1 MPSGLLRCPVPLPFG
16 DSRAVMRHLLT
27 DGKQTRVTIGG
38 VVETPGT
45 PGGRLAPAGPASA
58 APDIAG
64 VQRVTYRVSQRF
76 RYTYDGSATNLDHRL
91 VAVPPPRHGGQFRRS
106 VDLRVS
112 APEARTTW
120 QRGPDG
126 LQIANIR
133 IDVVPPTLDFD
144 VTVVV
149 ERIARAGWPTLPA
162 SALSSR
168 RLLTATAL
176 TAPTPAMIDA
186 ARSMAGP
193 DPVATA
199 RRVCGWVHERI
210 AYVSGSTD
218 VGTTAAQ
225 ALAGGRG
232 VCQDQAHVM
241 IAMCRAAG
249 IPARYAQGHMLG
261 EGASHA
267 WVEVL
272 VPAALAPPVGEADAP
287 AGAGAVD
294 PGPVEAFTPGGVGA
308 AAVAFDPCHDRL
320 ADLRYV
326 TVAVGRDYQD
336 VAPTSGRYV
345 GAGRG
350 VLVATAR
357 VDVV

>member
-1 MPSGLLRCPVPLPFG
+1 M
-16 DSRAVMRHLLT
+16 
-27 DGKQTRVTIGG
+27 
-38 VVETPGT
+38 ETPGA
-45 PGGRLAPAGPASA
+45 PGAGPGPAADAFAVPFAVPFAVSDA
-58 APDIAG
+58 APDVAG
-64 VQRVTYRVSQRF
+64 ARRVTYRVSQRF
-76 RYTYDGSATNLDHRL
+76 RYTYDGRATNLDHRL

-112 APEARTTW
+112 APGARTTW

-126 LQIANIR
+126 LQVANIR

-149 ERIARAGWPTLPA
+149 ERIARAGWPALPA

-176 TAPTPAMIDA
+176 TAPTPEMVDA
-186 ARSMAGP
+186 ARSLAGP

-218 VGTTAAQ
+218 VATTAAQ

-272 VPAALAPPVGEADAP
+272 VPAALAPPVAVVDAP
-287 AGAGAVD
+287 AGADTLAEAVD
-294 PGPVEAFTPGGVGA
+294 PALAEAFTPGGVGA
-308 AAVAFDPCHDRL
+308 AAVAFDPCHNRL